1 MIWAQRNTRVG
12 GICGTVLWYPTTVQ
26 EFQNFNYIRFELE
39 FEKSVVILKRL
50 SSSDTEYSTVL
61 IGCVLLDY
69 SRECVSYSII
79 VRKSTKCISL
89 QMEQTSTIILQ
100 NFCIFNFCADEVEVA
115 MPRRGAA
122 CGPGTGTGPGLRARG
137 GGHHHKGVFCRRC
150 GTKVTT
156 TAHTHN
162 VPTSNADL
170 VKMVPEIGP
179 GAMLSR
185 HRSSPSSMWFD
196 VATFKRATNVVT
208 QGKPQDAQSFFPP
221 YRWEPIFCKTCGA
234 HIGWRFVA
242 NRKRD
247 DGKTCPL
254 DLDLPPMRPPDLSGS
269 AQRDLADVN
278 VLPAQNNVDESPDA
292 SAPASSSTT
301 TKKKRPKASSLI
313 ATLKGYCTTKQM
325 GYWIYEWCFQKHVRQ
340 FHLEPYKKGSSIP
353 TGAKLVTVSG
363 TKYIRN
369 PDWSLGQWEPKA
381 HKSKAGRKP
390 FLWPDTKKK
399 GKTHE
404 PKFVSHLH
412 LGGQRCDETND
423 GRRTEVRMLCCA
435 KGTQTGEKGS
445 KTASGASVVVVVVV
459 VVVAEVAE
467 VQATRREEIG
477 KTLPFALSKKHP
489 HVDTGWKSASRR
501 CVNGTIFVLQVF
513 QSQNPHLKI
522 EFKTRYTSSKRVGKN
537 AAFGLIW
544 DRLLLQ
550 DSPSYRWIASVEAMT
565 GIRRER

>member
-1 MIWAQRNTRVG
+1 MRSRWRCRVVAPLV
-12 GICGTVLWYPTTVQ
+12 VLG
-26 EFQNFNYIRFELE
+26 LA
-39 FEKSVVILKRL
+39 LAL
-50 SSSDTEYSTVL
+50 A
-61 IGCVLLDY
+61 
-69 SRECVSYSII
+69 
-79 VRKSTKCISL
+79 
-89 QMEQTSTIILQ
+89 
-100 NFCIFNFCADEVEVA
+100 CAHEE
-115 MPRRGAA
+115 
-122 CGPGTGTGPGLRARG
+122 

-445 KTASGASVVVVVVV
+445 KTASGASSSSSSSSSSSRSSGG
-459 VVVAEVAE
+459 ASDTQRGDWKDIAIRALEETSTCRYRLEVCVPALCKRDDFRPSSIPKPKPTPKDRIQDE
-467 VQATRREEIG
+467 VHEFQESR
-477 KTLPFALSKKHP
+477 KKC
-489 HVDTGWKSASRR
+489 S
-501 CVNGTIFVLQVF
+501 F
-513 QSQNPHLKI
+513 
-522 EFKTRYTSSKRVGKN
+522 
-537 AAFGLIW
+537 FGLIW